1 MNAHAAIE
9 KGKEI
14 VRIEAGAVA
23 ALESRIDGNFAAAV
37 DLIFN
42 AKGRVV
48 ITGMGKSGIIAR
60 KIAATMSSTGT
71 PAAFMHPSD
80 AVHGDL
86 GMVTSDD
93 VVIFISKSGDTAD
106 LWQLLLS
113 IHKLGVKIIALTGN
127 VNSLLSKQCD
137 IILDASV
144 KEEACPYD
152 LAPTSST
159 TAALV
164 MGDALAITLL
174 QKRNFTQEDFALFHP
189 GGNLGKRLLL
199 KVEMMM
205 ITGASV
211 PVVKET
217 VSLSDAIIEI
227 SSKRLG
233 ATCVVDNAG
242 LLCGILTDGDLRR
255 LLQRTTDIKN
265 LTARQ
270 VMTTNPKTIDKN
282 MLAVQALKVM
292 ETFKITQLI
301 VVDDVHHPVGVLH
314 LHDLVEAGLGGEP
327 GT

>member
-86 GMVTSDD
+86 GMVTPDD

-127 VNSLLSKQCD
+127 VNSPLSKQCD
-137 IILDASV
+137 IILDVSV

-233 ATCVVDNAG
+233 ATCVVDNTG

-255 LLQRTTDIKN
+255 LLQRTTDIKH
-265 LTARQ
+265 LTVRQ

-301 VVDDVHHPVGVLH
+301 VVDDAHHPVGVLH

>member
-233 ATCVVDNAG
+233 ATCVVDNTG

-301 VVDDVHHPVGVLH
+301 VVDDAHHPVGVLH
-314 LHDLVEAGLGGEP
+314 LHDLVEAGLGGESV
-327 GT
+327 T